1 MISLI
6 HIIAIAME
14 TGNVTSIDEAI
25 RVFLIL
31 LLD

>member
-1 MISLI
+1 MII
-6 HIIAIAME
+6 HIITIAME

>member
-1 MISLI
+1 MII
-6 HIIAIAME
+6 HIITIAME
-14 TGNVTSIDEAI
+14 TGNVTSIGEAI